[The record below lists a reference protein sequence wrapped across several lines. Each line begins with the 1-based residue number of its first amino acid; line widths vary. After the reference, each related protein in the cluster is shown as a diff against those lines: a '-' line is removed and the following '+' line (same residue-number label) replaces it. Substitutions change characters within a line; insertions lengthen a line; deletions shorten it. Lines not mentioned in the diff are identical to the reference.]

1 MVSILQDTRND
12 ISSSIVTRA
21 HRVDTATV
29 KMEHISFCES
39 SACESLAHI
48 DKHITLQIITFY

>member
-29 KMEHISFCES
+29 KMEHHQLVKALLI
-39 SACESLAHI
+39 LI
-48 DKHITLQIITFY
+48 NTLHCR